1 MGMLVI
7 ARLGCLEHLSSR
19 QGKYPST
26 CRWFQDIDSA
36 AFLLD
41 HRHAKGLLIDVAI
54 MCQNASPFRHQV
66 DFADKLSVLFVKEHG
81 ASLQVASHLL
91 RDAKMWQAIIR
102 QNIIFEIMCS
112 HNQNVKSIYAIM
124 QVLDIRHDIM
134 QQFRY
139 KHGMRIKRDRNGMP
153 SCSTSV
159 EMREAWASGSWIADD
174 NHVFSFFKAGM
185 STFYRWG
192 LVLRGRG
199 PVDHGPGDQGGQVAA
214 EQEDRD
220 RADAGGGDGGRGPVD
235 HGPGDQGGL
244 VAAEQ
249 EDRDRADAGGGDG
262 GRSGHGRWRF
272 QSSVDTFALLSFET
286 MARNFVGLHL
296 RTMSLWSGGIYFMAQ
311 LLSDNDSRRAEAQR
325 RASELWPR
333 ILRFEVLMNSGAV
346 TDEEHRGLRD
356 FEAHFLWISSP
367 LYREMLSLVADGHL
381 GMAQD
386 LAWRIFAGIYHE
398 KGASDG

>member
-1 MGMLVI
+1 
-7 ARLGCLEHLSSR
+7 
-19 QGKYPST
+19 
-26 CRWFQDIDSA
+26 
-36 AFLLD
+36 
-41 HRHAKGLLIDVAI
+41 
-54 MCQNASPFRHQV
+54 
-66 DFADKLSVLFVKEHG
+66 
-81 ASLQVASHLL
+81 
-91 RDAKMWQAIIR
+91 
-102 QNIIFEIMCS
+102 
-112 HNQNVKSIYAIM
+112 
-124 QVLDIRHDIM
+124 
-134 QQFRY
+134 
-139 KHGMRIKRDRNGMP
+139 MP
-153 SCSTSV
+153 SCSTSLV
-159 EMREAWASGSWIADD
+159 MREAWASGSWIADD

-199 PVDHGPGDQGGQVAA
+199 PVDHGPGDQGGLVAV

-220 RADAGGGDGGRGPVD
+220 RADT
-235 HGPGDQGGL
+235 
-244 VAAEQ
+244 
-249 EDRDRADAGGGDG
+249 GGGDG

-311 LLSDNDSRRAEAQR
+311 LLSDNDSHRAEAQR

-367 LYREMLSLVADGHL
+367 LYREMLSLVAHGHL
-381 GMAQD
+381 AMAQD

-398 KGASDG
+398 KGAADG